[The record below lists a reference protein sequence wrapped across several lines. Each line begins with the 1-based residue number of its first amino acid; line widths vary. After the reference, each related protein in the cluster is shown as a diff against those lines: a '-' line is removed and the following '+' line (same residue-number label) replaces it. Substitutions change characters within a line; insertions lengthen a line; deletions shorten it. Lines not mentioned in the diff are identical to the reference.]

1 MSIPKTQKE
10 YLELSHFE
18 RSKLSSEVLLNLLH
32 EDLSADDEE
41 VELYY
46 PLSEAFENMSEA
58 ERAKMSNEDKS
69 NILNETPLKRKK

>member
-1 MSIPKTQKE
+1 MSIPKSQKE

-18 RSKLSSEVLLNLLH
+18 RSKVPTETLIVLLH

-46 PLSEAFENMSEA
+46 PKGEAFEKLSKEEQNQISRE
-58 ERAKMSNEDKS
+58 ERLE
-69 NILNETPLKRKK
+69 ILSETPQKRKK